1 MSNVTPI
8 DPNPID
14 PPVSAL
20 AEIKRAA
27 MEEVQKETSGKA
39 KAALV
44 RKYRDLDSARRV
56 VANIEREISDLEAS
70 IEDGSF
76 CG

>member
-1 MSNVTPI
+1 
-8 DPNPID
+8 
-14 PPVSAL
+14 
-20 AEIKRAA
+20 
-27 MEEVQKETSGKA
+27 MEEVQKEASGKA